1 MIPAHGEANEPLLH
15 EEALDSFL
23 PLQHYYPLISAP
35 VNSPPQRPS
44 LPVGPALVL
53 PGIACSYSA
62 FASDTD
68 GGRLIYSFDW
78 GDGSNSSLGPCDSG
92 DAARVE
98 HTWSRSGSYQVR
110 ARATDGSNASDWS
123 EPLKVIVNSPP
134 GQPSTPSGRPSAR
147 PGETC
152 SFFTWGDDPDGD
164 RLIYSFD
171 WGDGSNSSLGPCD
184 SGDAAKIE
192 HIWSRSGSYQVRA
205 RATDGSNAS
214 DWSEP
219 LEVIVNS
226 PPDPPSTPSG
236 RPSARPGETC
246 SFFTWGED
254 PDGDRVRYTFDWG
267 DGSLLT
273 TNWTES
279 GGEMSCSHA
288 WDRSGTYQVR
298 ARACDFRGDYSG
310 WSGPLT
316 ITVNTPPLRPDPPT
330 GPRFGRALAPCVFQ
344 AYATDAD
351 GDFLNYTFDWGDGTS
366 DAVGPLACGTNASA
380 NHAWSSPGIYQIRVD
395 ARDMMDGNRSLE
407 ISISIAA
414 NEQPDMPRDL
424 YGPRSGYTGI
434 VYTFFS
440 MARDPDGDN
449 VKFLLDWGDGT
460 NFETGLVRSGSLEN
474 ASHTWSR
481 PGEYQVRAS
490 AIDSWGAPSEWTQ
503 PFLVVISPNDPPEQ
517 PARPL
522 GPGEG
527 ICSISHEYVT
537 SAIDPN
543 GDPVKYVFDW
553 GDGTTSWTGMDFLDS
568 GEEKAASHKWRA
580 PGVYQIKAAA
590 LDDKGSISE
599 WSGTLF
605 VKME

>member
-1 MIPAHGEANEPLLH
+1 
-15 EEALDSFL
+15 
-23 PLQHYYPLISAP
+23 
-35 VNSPPQRPS
+35 
-44 LPVGPALVL
+44 
-53 PGIACSYSA
+53 
-62 FASDTD
+62 
-68 GGRLIYSFDW
+68 
-78 GDGSNSSLGPCDSG
+78 
-92 DAARVE
+92 
-98 HTWSRSGSYQVR
+98 
-110 ARATDGSNASDWS
+110 
-123 EPLKVIVNSPP
+123 
-134 GQPSTPSGRPSAR
+134 
-147 PGETC
+147 
-152 SFFTWGDDPDGD
+152 
-164 RLIYSFD
+164 
-171 WGDGSNSSLGPCD
+171 
-184 SGDAAKIE
+184 
-192 HIWSRSGSYQVRA
+192 
-205 RATDGSNAS
+205 
-214 DWSEP
+214 
-219 LEVIVNS
+219 
-226 PPDPPSTPSG
+226 
-236 RPSARPGETC
+236 
-246 SFFTWGED
+246 
-254 PDGDRVRYTFDWG
+254 
-267 DGSLLT
+267 
-273 TNWTES
+273 
-279 GGEMSCSHA
+279 
-288 WDRSGTYQVR
+288 
-298 ARACDFRGDYSG
+298 
-310 WSGPLT
+310 
-316 ITVNTPPLRPDPPT
+316 
-330 GPRFGRALAPCVFQ
+330 
-344 AYATDAD
+344 
-351 GDFLNYTFDWGDGTS
+351 
-366 DAVGPLACGTNASA
+366 
-380 NHAWSSPGIYQIRVD
+380 
-395 ARDMMDGNRSLE
+395 MMDGNRSLE